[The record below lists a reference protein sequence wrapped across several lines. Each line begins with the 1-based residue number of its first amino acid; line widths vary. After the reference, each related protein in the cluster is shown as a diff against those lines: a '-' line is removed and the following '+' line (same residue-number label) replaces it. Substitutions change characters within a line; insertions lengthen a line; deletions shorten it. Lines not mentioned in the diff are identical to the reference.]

1 MHRVLTLRYSC
12 VIATAESGL
21 SWQPII
27 YGRME
32 VEKEKMFVGCT
43 FCGSVGVA
51 VTCVF
56 PHVSVWETE
65 SWQEKKKPSL
75 LFYSM
80 HVLAFKNAL
89 MCWTLM
95 CPTISVSCLACSLAL
110 VKAALC
116 VPAHEWLNWVPV
128 RAADCWALTLT
139 HTMIILAAD
148 IMVLLCYH

>member
-1 MHRVLTLRYSC
+1 MCDCNSWIWPQLTAHHLWQNGSGKGENVCWLHILWQCWSSC
-12 VIATAESGL
+12 YMCVS
-21 SWQPII
+21 
-27 YGRME
+27 
-32 VEKEKMFVGCT
+32 
-43 FCGSVGVA
+43 
-51 VTCVF
+51 TCLCMRD
-56 PHVSVWETE
+56 WKLTG
-65 SWQEKKKPSL
+65 KKKPSL

-95 CPTISVSCLACSLAL
+95 CPTISVSCLTCSLAL

-139 HTMIILAAD
+139 HAMIILAAD